1 MKWPSKTLQML
12 PYFWSVLLDYFIK
25 HNPLICEEW
34 KSNRFYHLLLFFS
47 EKNISTIRSNMTSMS
62 GNIQKQIPY
71 KSLKVETQE
80 NIPGIRK
87 INFENSKNSVSI
99 NQGITALFKKKNV
112 L

>member
-1 MKWPSKTLQML
+1 
-12 PYFWSVLLDYFIK
+12 
-25 HNPLICEEW
+25 
-34 KSNRFYHLLLFFS
+34 
-47 EKNISTIRSNMTSMS
+47 MTSMS